1 MDSQTQGYL
10 MAFILMGLG
19 LALML
24 ITWKRKKKG

>member
-10 MAFILMGLG
+10 MALILMGLG